1 MELLVQHRWAL
12 PADMNT
18 QNVLF
23 GGRLLEWVDHDSSLA
38 CHKILKPET
47 QLVTA
52 GMDRVGWINPVAV
65 GDRLKF
71 TYTLAHIGKSAV
83 TVYVTVENQQQ
94 KQVFRALVS
103 LVCLSYTR
111 TPSEASVWLKT
122 ELKGTA
128 DALRSSPL
136 WDLVEK
142 TRNERKSDPV
152 WAQT

>member
-12 PADMNT
+12 PSDMNT

-23 GGRLLEWVDHDSSLA
+23 GGRLLEWVDQDASMA
-38 CHKILKPET
+38 CYKILKPET
-47 QLVTA
+47 QLLTA
-52 GMDRVGWINPVAV
+52 GMDRVSWINPVSV
-65 GDRLKF
+65 GERLKF
-71 TYTLAHIGKSAV
+71 TYTLAHIGRSAV
-83 TVYVTVENQQQ
+83 TVYVTVESQTQ
-94 KQVFRALVS
+94 KQVFRGLVS
-103 LVCLSYTR
+103 LVCLSYTK
-111 TPSEASVWLKT
+111 TPSEASAWLKT